1 MIPLFRNSGMTTTI
15 TYPAVFTNVSA
26 TDAERGEPRAGDD
39 LVVPADVVMDRAFT
53 VPGDPTTV
61 WPWIVQLGK
70 WRAGWYLPARF
81 DAVLPRRGRAAIRIV
96 DRWQHLAVDDVIPD
110 YGGRDETFTV
120 ARIEP
125 PHVLVYTSRRGR
137 TDVSWSITLRAVDGE
152 TRVLLRLRLGP
163 VKRVWLAETVG
174 GWFDALTIAGL
185 AAGLRER
192 VYRP

>member
-1 MIPLFRNSGMTTTI
+1 MPSQPSAVTGSGVGGGVHVAGRGGLAGTVAAVGASGAGVPDEQPTRRASASTSVVIPLFRNSGMTTTI

-81 DAVLPRRGRAAIRIV
+81 DAVLPRRGAPRSGSST
-96 DRWQHLAVDDVIPD
+96 
-110 YGGRDETFTV
+110 GGS
-120 ARIEP
+120 
-125 PHVLVYTSRRGR
+125 TSPS
-137 TDVSWSITLRAVDGE
+137 TT
-152 TRVLLRLRLGP
+152 
-163 VKRVWLAETVG
+163 
-174 GWFDALTIAGL
+174 
-185 AAGLRER
+185 
-192 VYRP
+192 